1 MEDRSLDG
9 FFAGC
14 GFAGGLFAVCV
25 ELGVEE
31 VAFEEVESSAKVHS
45 RLARNSLNAFSV
57 G

>member
-31 VAFEEVESSAKVHS
+31 VAFEEVERRRRST
-45 RLARNSLNAFSV
+45 RGLRGIL
-57 G
+57 